1 MEYLADEIE
10 KLVRSTPGLTDMDLA
25 LALHERARSRHRII
39 SSCRRLVAEGRIE
52 RQGRGGSQSPFTY
65 YPGGGRPASDQPR
78 ADEVVEPMTARVPRL
93 RGGLMIKLRRID
105 WGDGG
110 RPRQRARK
118 YAVVDARGERVGRM
132 YRTEAVEGGHV
143 WRWSVYGIAVTNH
156 PPAGQAP
163 TREAAQAAF
172 KAAWAACEPR

>member
-1 MEYLADEIE
+1 MI
-10 KLVRSTPGLTDMDLA
+10 
-25 LALHERARSRHRII
+25 
-39 SSCRRLVAEGRIE
+39 
-52 RQGRGGSQSPFTY
+52 
-65 YPGGGRPASDQPR
+65 
-78 ADEVVEPMTARVPRL
+78 PRL
-93 RGGLMIKLRRID
+93 KLRRID

-118 YAVVDARGERVGRM
+118 YEVVDARGERIGRM
-132 YRTEAVEGGHV
+132 YRTEAIRGGYA

-172 KAAWAACEPR
+172 KAAWATCQPRERGA